1 MYGGTMETPFLPLKE
16 AALLAKTDL
25 HYLHKLAKAGK
36 VTARTEKRGKLN
48 YWYID
53 TSCSRFIQLKER
65 TLINQF
71 DRSKAPIKAV
81 EDKFSIDWSLWE
93 DMCRAGEEIVKAPYS
108 EKTLKETR
116 RYINVFF
123 SEYSELTRDNLRDA
137 LKAYDKKASADKD
150 CYSSKKWLYQSM
162 MTVARYYEYKKL
174 APSEFVH
181 NLQFVRPRKTM
192 RQPKRHF
199 HTEKTVRKVLSE
211 LKTAKNKR
219 GLRAFTYLD
228 EALNE
233 ALIKLL
239 FMTGARADE
248 ACNIRKTDI
257 EYQRSRL
264 KLRGKG
270 KKDRVVGLCA
280 EVKQAMKDYWRERP
294 HVESDYFFLHSKG
307 KPLTPNYIRRRLL
320 RVAEYSNIQK
330 FTPHPLR
337 RTFTRWAIQDKKLS
351 MITVRDALGHSTL
364 TMTNIYANT
373 IEDDVVNAMKNF

>member
-1 MYGGTMETPFLPLKE
+1 MEDSFLPLRE
-16 AALLAKTDL
+16 AALLAETDV

-36 VTARTEKRGKLN
+36 VAARTEKRGKLN

-53 TSCSRFIQLKER
+53 ISCSRFIQLKER
-65 TLINQF
+65 RLINQF
-71 DRSKAPIKAV
+71 DQPKAPLKKAD
-81 EDKFSIDWSLWE
+81 EFEIDWTLWE
-93 DMCRAGEEIVKAPYS
+93 DMCRAGEQIVKRPFS

-116 RYINVFF
+116 RYIKVFF
-123 SEYSELTRDNLRDA
+123 TEYSELTRDTLRSA
-137 LKAYDKKASADKD
+137 LKAYDKKINNNKD

-174 APSEFVH
+174 VSSEFVH
-181 NLQFVRPRKTM
+181 DLQFLRPRKSL
-192 RQPKRHF
+192 RQPERHF
-199 HTEKTVRKVLSE
+199 HTEKTVRKVLSK
-211 LKTAKNKR
+211 LKAAKNKR
-219 GLRAFTYLD
+219 GKRAFSYLD
-228 EALNE
+228 EVLNE

-248 ACNIRKTDI
+248 VCNIRTTDI
-257 EYQRSRL
+257 EYGCGRL

-270 KKDRVVGLCA
+270 KKDRMVGLCS
-280 EVKQAMKDYWRERP
+280 EVKQSLKDYWRERP
-294 HVESDYFFLHSKG
+294 KVNSDYFFLHRKG
-307 KPLTPNYIRRRLL
+307 KPLKPNYIRRRLL
-320 RVAEYSNIQK
+320 RVAEYSSVRK